1 MRLQKYISRCGITS
15 RRKAE
20 KLITDGRV
28 KVDGNIVTEL
38 GTKIDKT
45 KNKVQ
50 VDNKYIELEKNKVY
64 ILLNKPVGYVTTLRD
79 EKDRKIVTDLIDGI
93 NERIYPVGRLDKNT
107 SGLLLI
113 TNDGELTHK
122 LTHPSFEVDKT
133 YLALVEGIPNE
144 NKLEIFSKGLDIEDY
159 VTAPAKIKILNK
171 NKNESVLEITIHEGR
186 NRQVRKMCAAI
197 GHPVKELQRI
207 SLGDLKLGNLQ
218 ESKWRHLNNEE
229 VDFLKKI

>member
-50 VDNKYIELEKNKVY
+50 VDNKYIELEENKVY

-197 GHPVKELQRI
+197 GHPVKQLQRI

>member
-1 MRLQKYISRCGITS
+1 MRLQKYISRCGVTS

-28 KVDGNIVTEL
+28 KVDGDIVTEL
-38 GTKIDKT
+38 GTKIDKI

-50 VDNKYIELEKNKVY
+50 VDDKYIELEENRVY

-79 EKDRKIVTDLIDGI
+79 EKDRKIVIDLIDDI
-93 NERIYPVGRLDKNT
+93 DERIYPVGRLDKNT
-107 SGLLLI
+107 SGLLLL

-144 NKLEIFSKGLDIEDY
+144 NKLDSFSKGLEIEDY

-171 NKNESVLEITIHEGR
+171 YKSESVLKITIHEGR

-197 GHPVKELQRI
+197 GHPVKELKRI
-207 SLGDLKLGNLQ
+207 SLGELKLGNLK
-218 ESKWRHLNNEE
+218 ESHWRHLNNKE
-229 VDFLKKI
+229 VDFLKMI